1 MKLWN
6 RLRYMKLINI
16 CHLLCFNC
24 KMQGKMLTLRV
35 FTALAYQTVAVLL
48 IPVFSP
54 LWISWFILKC
64 NCIVRESNPGRP
76 RGRRAFYHWTNDAWL
91 LTIVVFLMGTYQ
103 NSSCGRVVKAT
114 DSKSVSLWERRFES
128 YQLRHRLFWVLS
140 VCHRSQFFCCCS
152 YPPATDS
159 SIV

>member
-35 FTALAYQTVAVLL
+35 FTALANQTVAVLL

-54 LWISWFILKC
+54 LWFETEITLIEFRKITIIGYFYISNSKGCQTKVKCITKLK
-64 NCIVRESNPGRP
+64 S
-76 RGRRAFYHWTNDAWL
+76 
-91 LTIVVFLMGTYQ
+91 M
-103 NSSCGRVVKAT
+103 S
-114 DSKSVSLWERRFES
+114 
-128 YQLRHRLFWVLS
+128 
-140 VCHRSQFFCCCS
+140 
-152 YPPATDS
+152 
-159 SIV
+159 